1 MPCPELSCRC
11 SLLFSVYC
19 SRACPCCCR
28 SAPPRTGERITRRGV
43 LRRVCLYAVPARRTS
58 VPARVRSRWLIVG
71 WRWRIC
77 TVLRG
82 AWAKIKLD
90 GLRQRPA
97 TATFPRRRRY
107 ASLPGVRMRLTRT
120 SLLWR
125 SSAYSTSSYVAPSD
139 NTGRGRGRG
148 RGTATA
154 TGTVKSEQST
164 RTWAVQKTM
173 TMTKYMSS
181 HRTETQVPARV
192 QRDQRPASA
201 ARGLAPAASSLR
213 RGGGVCRAEGGG
225 YNWVD
230 AADTLVQLSSTC
242 LGDEGWRSQG
252 LLCLS
257 RKATGGAECQPSQR
271 RPGTHFAREEPEKP
285 HSAA

>member
-1 MPCPELSCRC
+1 ML
-11 SLLFSVYC
+11 Y
-19 SRACPCCCR
+19 
-28 SAPPRTGERITRRGV
+28 RR
-43 LRRVCLYAVPARRTS
+43 AVPAYL
-58 VPARVRSRWLIVG
+58 RVSALVG
-71 WRWRIC
+71 SSWCWRWRIC

-148 RGTATA
+148 RGT
-154 TGTVKSEQST
+154 GTVKSEQST
-164 RTWAVQKTM
+164 RTWTVQKTM

-213 RGGGVCRAEGGG
+213 RRGGVCRAEGGG

-257 RKATGGAECQPSQR
+257 RKATGGAECKLSQR